1 MFLTEDSI
9 AGILTDLSKGVTRVS
24 VATGYIKSGKLS
36 ETNLFVR
43 GNTKI
48 FTRWRLSDL
57 ATGASDL
64 KAYEEVRD
72 SGGRFFINHRLHAKI
87 FLLDN
92 TVVIGSANAT
102 FSGLIT
108 KPGSGNLE
116 AAVLLDADDETINFF
131 RDLES
136 LSVELDDKLY
146 EEICNEIA
154 AFEVPSA
161 ALPGGNR
168 MPRGYERA
176 LRKKGR
182 EDLRREDL
190 PWCVSPAEFLL
201 GVGNEEALSNDEEL
215 LSLIRGADV
224 VSVAEAFRMTRAYFW
239 FVSEAHNET
248 RFGELSAK
256 LHDAVKAEP
265 RPYRK
270 EIKILL
276 QNLISWMTELYPD
289 NVRVMQHRH
298 TRTYQ
303 FS

>member
-9 AGILTDLSKGVTRVS
+9 VKILTSLSKGVSRVS
-24 VATGYIKSGKLS
+24 VATGYVKRGKLS
-36 ETNLFVR
+36 EANLLVS
-43 GNTKI
+43 GTTKI
-48 FTRWRLSDL
+48 FTSWRLSDL

-72 SGGRFFINHRLHAKI
+72 AGGRFFINHRLHAKI

-92 TVVIGSANAT
+92 TIVIGSANAT

-108 KPGSGNLE
+108 KPGAGNLE
-116 AAVLLDADDETINFF
+116 AAVLLEADDESINFF
-131 RDLES
+131 KDLEF

-154 AFEVPSA
+154 AFETPSA

-168 MPRGYERA
+168 MPRGYESA

-190 PWCVSPAEFLL
+190 PWCLSPAEFLL
-201 GVGNEEALSNDEEL
+201 GVGDEEALSNDEEL
-215 LSLIRGADV
+215 LSLVRGADV
-224 VSVAEAFRMTRAYFW
+224 TSVAEAFRMTRAYFW
-239 FVSEAHNET
+239 FVCETQNEK
-248 RFGELSAK
+248 RFGELAAK
-256 LHDAVKAEP
+256 LHNAVKAEP

-289 NVRVMQHRH
+289 NVSVVQHRH